1 MIKHG
6 PVDGVV
12 LVINFMGTVLTIFS
26 LVVMVLLILTQNIF
40 GIIIRLASQ

>member
-1 MIKHG
+1 MIKYG

-12 LVINFMGTVLTIFS
+12 LVINFMGTALTIFS

>member
-1 MIKHG
+1 MIKYG
-6 PVDGVV
+6 LGDGVV
-12 LVINFMGTVLTIFS
+12 LVINFMGTALTIFS